1 MKNSIYLHIAYLIT
15 FMNSDGGNLF
25 QNGLFLHDFMD
36 EWINWRKL
44 NLEYMSIYIDTFL
57 RTVSNGHK
65 LEE

>member
-1 MKNSIYLHIAYLIT
+1 
-15 FMNSDGGNLF
+15 MNSDRGNLF

-36 EWINWRKL
+36 RQINWRKL
-44 NLEYMSIYIDTFL
+44 NLEYMTIYVDTFL

>member
-1 MKNSIYLHIAYLIT
+1 
-15 FMNSDGGNLF
+15 MNSDGGNLF

-44 NLEYMSIYIDTFL
+44 NLEFMSIYVDTFL